1 MKVEQ
6 PLEAGLGHHVSHI
19 EQWLLYDLT
28 ERLMELDSTQVN
40 VQRAVQTIT
49 EAQVRVVQNSHILK
63 KKGQRHVSSFYRPL
77 MVINE
82 DGINTR

>member
-6 PLEAGLGHHVSHI
+6 PLEAGLGHHVSHVQ
-19 EQWLLYDLT
+19 QWLLYDLT
-28 ERLMELDSTQVN
+28 ERLMELDSTKVN

-49 EAQVRVVQNSHILK
+49 EAQVRVVQNSHIFK
-63 KKGQRHVSSFYRPL
+63 ESQRHVSSFYRPL
-77 MVINE
+77 MVFNE